1 MKSYLIPMT
10 SIALVCSGAVLAD
23 EKSEQQ
29 IDMSSPT
36 EAYTALGVGYGN
48 EGMNLKAMYMLSD
61 PNADRKSG
69 FILEFNDVFDQ
80 EGGAP
85 KFSGTTVMGG
95 MVVPQ
100 MNDKTT
106 NRNYRFRYGSVNTT
120 NGLGHMVDAV
130 VKDHPFYGQ
139 TAVVQAG
146 AVATLPI
153 GDNAFIWPVL
163 MAGGVIMED
172 NTSKLAS
179 YDPGLVAANNL
190 SSSGIDWASTIY
202 SVKVYGRYKFNDTWW
217 ILGAWTYTDAFGG
230 KSWDAPV
237 SEGGLELSPQQIEL
251 TLGYQITN
259 RQNLRL
265 NFHSY
270 SESGSSDK
278 FWLEYNYAF

>member
-1 MKSYLIPMT
+1 
-10 SIALVCSGAVLAD
+10 
-23 EKSEQQ
+23 
-29 IDMSSPT
+29 
-36 EAYTALGVGYGN
+36 
-48 EGMNLKAMYMLSD
+48 
-61 PNADRKSG
+61 
-69 FILEFNDVFDQ
+69 
-80 EGGAP
+80 
-85 KFSGTTVMGG
+85 
-95 MVVPQ
+95 
-100 MNDKTT
+100 
-106 NRNYRFRYGSVNTT
+106 
-120 NGLGHMVDAV
+120 
-130 VKDHPFYGQ
+130 
-139 TAVVQAG
+139 
-146 AVATLPI
+146 
-153 GDNAFIWPVL
+153 
-163 MAGGVIMED
+163 MED